1 MNGWSVREAGP
12 MLVVPTA
19 TSSLRA
25 QLVFP
30 QFTDST
36 LTPAAT
42 FDLSAV
48 DGTSVQLFAPT
59 GLVGTA
65 VLTAATAGSARS
77 GDSTP
82 DGAACTAWPV
92 ARVVPEVEPL
102 TPWTVA
108 LAAGRAEAI
117 PLDSVAVLSSSDSAR
132 LVAEVARVASALPQD
147 PASEFA
153 GLPFVV
159 RTVRRFSPEPG
170 VQAFVAT
177 VTRRVNQEA
186 NQQTEQL
193 LLVAER
199 RLDRPRAGYVPA
211 YVERVSGQEET
222 LELTDALAALRIG
235 GRATLILGRDYGDG
249 TAYAVLQRTGDAKWR
264 VRWSSAYAGC

>member
-1 MNGWSVREAGP
+1 MAEAGP
-12 MLVVPTA
+12 LLVVPSSS
-19 TSSLRA
+19 SSLRA

-30 QFTDST
+30 QFSDST

-48 DGTSVQLFAPT
+48 DGSRVQLFAPA

-65 VLTAATAGSARS
+65 VLTAPGAGPARAD
-77 GDSTP
+77 DSTA
-82 DGAACTAWPV
+82 DGTACTKWPV

-117 PLDSVAVLSSSDSAR
+117 PLDSAGVLSSSDSAR
-132 LVAEVARVASALPQD
+132 LVAEVARVASGLAQD
-147 PASEFA
+147 AGSEFA

-159 RTVRRFSPEPG
+159 RTVRRFSPAAG

-199 RLDRPRAGYVPA
+199 RLDRPRAGYVAA
-211 YVERVSGQEET
+211 YHERVAGQEET

-249 TAYAVLQRTGDAKWR
+249 TAYAVLQRTGDARWR